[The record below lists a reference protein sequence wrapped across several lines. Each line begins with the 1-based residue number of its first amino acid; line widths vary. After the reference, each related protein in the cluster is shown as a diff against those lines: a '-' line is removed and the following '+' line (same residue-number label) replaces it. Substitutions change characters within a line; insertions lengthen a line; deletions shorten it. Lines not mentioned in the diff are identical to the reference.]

1 MRYQTNDRLP
11 MPSSTLT
18 HREKSTDVQETY
30 ARHPRKAPDHDT
42 VREVERV
49 VEIGPPRDANFIA
62 RVEHIESSPQLQVHR
77 AGEEHIPGVGEHVV
91 GKAEAKKSG
100 EVKQEREHGGAYDN
114 REMHSWR
121 GKIRVRADQ
130 KDTPGGKASGP
141 PHQHEATDPCLSLSS
156 DRSVTP
162 PPPSTLF
169 NVHLSFACGV
179 ARGQGCGRSRPKKG
193 RTDVERAA
201 CGRTQPSGSAQECI
215 ERERL
220 RTAAHSTSTEPGL
233 VSHCWL
239 SRGTSGQR
247 QSVPPLQH
255 KSTIS

>member
-1 MRYQTNDRLP
+1 

-162 PPPSTLF
+162 PPLH
-169 NVHLSFACGV
+169 HLQRTPELCLRGGKGPRMWPKQTKKRADRRGAC
-179 ARGQGCGRSRPKKG
+179 
-193 RTDVERAA
+193 
-201 CGRTQPSGSAQECI
+201 
-215 ERERL
+215 
-220 RTAAHSTSTEPGL
+220 
-233 VSHCWL
+233 
-239 SRGTSGQR
+239 
-247 QSVPPLQH
+247 SVWQD
-255 KSTIS
+255 TTVG

>member
-49 VEIGPPRDANFIA
+49 VEIGPPRNANFIA
-62 RVEHIESSPQLQVHR
+62 RVEYIESSPQLQVHR

-114 REMHSWR
+114 REMQAGEARSESELTR
-121 GKIRVRADQ
+121 KTLLAERPAGLRISTRQ
-130 KDTPGGKASGP
+130 PTPASRHP
-141 PHQHEATDPCLSLSS
+141 LTAPSRRP
-156 DRSVTP
+156 P
-162 PPPSTLF
+162 PPPS
-169 NVHLSFACGV
+169 
-179 ARGQGCGRSRPKKG
+179 
-193 RTDVERAA
+193 
-201 CGRTQPSGSAQECI
+201 
-215 ERERL
+215 
-220 RTAAHSTSTEPGL
+220 STYT
-233 VSHCWL
+233 
-239 SRGTSGQR
+239 
-247 QSVPPLQH
+247 
-255 KSTIS
+255 